1 MNFFHFSDEKWQTM
15 AADHEILS
23 HVTINNKQEYL
34 INKGNSHCN
43 VPGLIPTM
51 EQYEV
56 LRLNLLNDRAI
67 KSFLNL

>member
-1 MNFFHFSDEKWQTM
+1 M
-15 AADHEILS
+15 AADHKTLS
-23 HVTINNKQEYL
+23 HVTINTKQEYL

-43 VPGLIPTM
+43 VPGIIPTM

-56 LRLNLLNDRAI
+56 LRLKLLKDRAI